1 MSNVSEKVNEQIE
14 SSDQSRLN
22 NVIALIVA
30 ISASLMTIYNI
41 KDNNI
46 VQTMSQTQAHVID
59 SWSYFQAKSIKQ
71 SLVEN
76 HVIGL
81 ELQLTMNQNLKPE
94 ALQAIETKIQEG
106 KNRITRYE
114 VEKGEIASQAEAYQK
129 EYDRLNI
136 HDDQFDFAE
145 ALISLGLSLFG
156 ITILTK
162 KKSLFYFAT
171 ALSGCG
177 VFFGLAGFLGW
188 SIHPEWLAKIL
199 G

>member
-1 MSNVSEKVNEQIE
+1 
-14 SSDQSRLN
+14 
-22 NVIALIVA
+22 
-30 ISASLMTIYNI
+30 
-41 KDNNI
+41 
-46 VQTMSQTQAHVID
+46 
-59 SWSYFQAKSIKQ
+59 
-71 SLVEN
+71 
-76 HVIGL
+76 
-81 ELQLTMNQNLKPE
+81 MNQHLKPE

-129 EYDRLNI
+129 EYDRLNV
-136 HDDQFDFAE
+136 HDDQFDLAE

-156 ITILTK
+156 ITILTQ